1 MGEALTH
8 YFEREI
14 ARQENLRFFVLLDSA
29 RSSALPELLRDTE
42 VEGSCL
48 FPGEVPDVLRDTAP
62 FLVQMVPRSELIQA
76 FLHEGWTDHWGV
88 ALSTRLDFTALRR
101 HFRNLLKIK
110 TDDGR
115 KLYFRYYDP
124 RVLAKY
130 LPTCTE
136 QELHRFFGPVVAFYL
151 PVNEGPDQGRRYVFD
166 GHKLHCRQWRGND
179 EKKIP
184 ISG

>member
-1 MGEALTH
+1 MGEVLTR

-14 ARQENLRFFVLLDSA
+14 ARQESLRFFALVDSA
-29 RSSALPELLRDTE
+29 RSETLPALLRDTE

-48 FPGEVPDVLRDTAP
+48 FPGEVPEVLRDAAP
-62 FLVQMVPRSELIQA
+62 FLVELVPRSELLQA
-76 FLHEGWTDHWGV
+76 FFDQGWTDHWGV

-101 HFRNLLKIK
+101 HFRNLLKVK

-124 RVLAKY
+124 RVLVRY
-130 LPTCTE
+130 LPTCTG

-151 PVNEGPDQGRRYVFD
+151 PIGQDPDQGQRYVFD
-166 GHKLHCRQWRGND
+166 GHKLHRRPWGGRQRASR
-179 EKKIP
+179 EE
-184 ISG
+184 

>member
-1 MGEALTH
+1 MGEALTR

-14 ARQENLRFFVLLDSA
+14 ARQENLRFFLLLDSA
-29 RSSALPELLRDTE
+29 RSLRLPELLRDTE

-48 FPGEVPDVLRDTAP
+48 FPGEVPEVLRDAAP
-62 FLVQMVPRSELIQA
+62 FLVELVPRSELVRA

-88 ALSTRLDFTALRR
+88 ALSTRLDFSSLRR

-124 RVLAKY
+124 RVLVRY
-130 LPTCTE
+130 LPTCSE

-151 PVNEGPDQGRRYVFD
+151 PRDEGPEQGTRCVFD
-166 GHKLHCRQWRGND
+166 GRKLHRR
-179 EKKIP
+179 P
-184 ISG
+184 ISS